1 MDSAMVSKIEKAKR
15 YADEPERVTITQMTV
30 RFKGDHDVHTVS
42 FDQGKWNCTCHF
54 FSQRG
59 VCSHSMALERI
70 FGERLMEAGA

>member
-15 YADEPERVTITQMTV
+15 YAEEPERVTITQMTV
-30 RFKGDHDVHTVS
+30 RFKGDHDVHIVT
-42 FDQGKWNCTCHF
+42 FDQGKWSCTCHF